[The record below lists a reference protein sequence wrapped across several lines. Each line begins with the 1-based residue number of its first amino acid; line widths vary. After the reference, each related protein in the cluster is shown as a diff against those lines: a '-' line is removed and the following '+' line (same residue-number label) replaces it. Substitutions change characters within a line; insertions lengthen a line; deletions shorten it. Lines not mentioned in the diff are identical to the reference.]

1 MTENANVPL
10 ETPALAGPLRH
21 ELERMKKEWKWF
33 LLLGACLIILGS
45 IAVGSTFYVGLAT
58 VVLFGVLLLTGG
70 VAQVISAF
78 WAGRWSGFLLHLLI
92 GVFYVVVG
100 MLIIDAPAEAL
111 ATLTLLIAAFLMVSG
126 IFRIASS
133 LNLRFNNWGWV
144 LMNGIVTL
152 MLGILIYRQWPA
164 SATIAIG
171 LFVGIEMI
179 FNGITW
185 VALGMGLKQLDEE
198 DEAQAA

>member
-1 MTENANVPL
+1 MNEDTNVPL
-10 ETPALAGPLRH
+10 ESQEFAGHARH
-21 ELERMKKEWKWF
+21 ELERLKKEWKWF
-33 LLLGACLIILGS
+33 VALGACLIALGV
-45 IAVGSTFYVGLAT
+45 IAVGSTYYVGLAT
-58 VVLFGVLLLTGG
+58 VVLFGVLLLIGG

-100 MLIIDAPAEAL
+100 MLIVDAPADAL
-111 ATLTLLIAAFLMVSG
+111 ATLTLLVAAFLMVSG
-126 IFRIASS
+126 IFRIAGA
-133 LNLRFNNWGWV
+133 LNLRFNNWGWI
-144 LMNGIVTL
+144 LMNGIITL

-164 SATIAIG
+164 SAEIAIG

-185 VALGMGLKQLDEE
+185 TALGMGLKRLDEE
-198 DEAQAA
+198 DASQAE

>member
-1 MTENANVPL
+1 MNEDTNASL
-10 ETPALAGPLRH
+10 EPQELTGHVRH
-21 ELERMKKEWKWF
+21 ELERLKKEWKWF
-33 LLLGACLIILGS
+33 LALGACLIVLGV
-45 IAVGSTFYVGLAT
+45 IAVGSTYYVGLAT

-70 VAQVISAF
+70 VAQVISSF
-78 WAGRWSGFLLHLLI
+78 WAGQWSGFLLHLLI

-100 MLIIDAPAEAL
+100 MLIIDAPADAL
-111 ATLTLLIAAFLMVSG
+111 ATLTLLVAAFLMVSG
-126 IFRIASS
+126 IFRIASA

-144 LMNGIVTL
+144 LMNGIITL

-164 SATIAIG
+164 SAELAIG

-185 VALGMGLKQLDEE
+185 TALGMGLKQLDEE
-198 DEAQAA
+198 DAAQAT